1 MQLIKYD
8 AACKAIAEAKAVD
21 EVKAALGGLLAPEQK
36 ENILGLVEIREIYK
50 ASKVGNIAGCLVLEG
65 LIRRNSNVRL
75 LRDNAVIFEGE
86 LDSLK
91 RFKDDTKE
99 VKANIECGLALKNFN
114 DIKVGDKVE
123 VYELVQ
129 VPRRL

>member
-1 MQLIKYD
+1 M
-8 AACKAIAEAKAVD
+8 
-21 EVKAALGGLLAPEQK
+21 
-36 ENILGLVEIREIYK
+36 
-50 ASKVGNIAGCLVLEG
+50 
-65 LIRRNSNVRL
+65 IRRNSNIRL
-75 LRDNAVIFEGE
+75 LRDNAIIFEGE

-114 DIKVGDKVE
+114 DIQVGDKVE

-129 VPRRL
+129 VPRKL

>member
-1 MQLIKYD
+1 M
-8 AACKAIAEAKAVD
+8 
-21 EVKAALGGLLAPEQK
+21 
-36 ENILGLVEIREIYK
+36 
-50 ASKVGNIAGCLVLEG
+50 
-65 LIRRNSNVRL
+65 IRRNSNIRL

-114 DIKVGDKVE
+114 DIQVGDKVE

-129 VPRRL
+129 VPRKL

>member
-1 MQLIKYD
+1 MPYSLWTVSIIY
-8 AACKAIAEAKAVD
+8 EAVD

-50 ASKVGNIAGCLVLEG
+50 ASKVGSIAGCIVLEG

-75 LRDNAVIFEGE
+75 LRENEVIFEGE

-91 RFKDDTKE
+91 RFKDDIKE

-114 DIKVGDKVE
+114 AIEVGDKVQ

-129 VPRRL
+129 VPRKL